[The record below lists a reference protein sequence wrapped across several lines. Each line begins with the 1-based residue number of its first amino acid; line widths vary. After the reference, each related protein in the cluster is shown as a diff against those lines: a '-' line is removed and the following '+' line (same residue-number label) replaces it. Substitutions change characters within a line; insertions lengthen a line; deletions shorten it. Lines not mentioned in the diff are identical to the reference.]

1 MFAALDTICKPS
13 CIFTSNTSGFVIE
26 EVAAK
31 CSVRPMPSPSKP
43 CAQPE
48 PLCFSVLWFRP
59 PSADNGQAALTC
71 RACGCCAQDERKKI
85 FGGMHYSNPVPVMT
99 MLEVIYTEETSQE
112 AVDIMCTVGEAQDK
126 AISLVRDMPGT
137 YGFILNRVFAA
148 AAREGAPPSPARA
161 KVSTCRA
168 V

>member
-1 MFAALDTICKPS
+1 MLRPHHALS
-13 CIFTSNTSGFVIE
+13 LQAG
-26 EVAAK
+26 
-31 CSVRPMPSPSKP
+31 PSPSACLGSLVSP
-43 CAQPE
+43 A
-48 PLCFSVLWFRP
+48 VWR
-59 PSADNGQAALTC
+59 QAALTC

-112 AVDIMCTVGEAQDK
+112 AVDIMMTVGEAQDK

-148 AAREGAPPSPARA
+148 AAREGAPPSLLVQ
-161 KVSTCRA
+161 KFLRA
-168 V
+168 VRSERLAGLLQVGRLWTMGSRPLRTWTRR

>member
-1 MFAALDTICKPS
+1 
-13 CIFTSNTSGFVIE
+13 
-26 EVAAK
+26 
-31 CSVRPMPSPSKP
+31 
-43 CAQPE
+43 
-48 PLCFSVLWFRP
+48 
-59 PSADNGQAALTC
+59 
-71 RACGCCAQDERKKI
+71 
-85 FGGMHYSNPVPVMT
+85 MHYSNPVPVMT

-112 AVDIMCTVGEAQDK
+112 AVDIMMTVGEAQDK

-148 AAREGAPPSPARA
+148 AAREGAPPSPART

>member
-1 MFAALDTICKPS
+1 MFAALDKICKPS

-31 CSVRPMPSPSKP
+31 CSVRPT
-43 CAQPE
+43 
-48 PLCFSVLWFRP
+48 P
-59 PSADNGQAALTC
+59 PSQKPFCPSALWQRLSPVCRQAALTC